1 MPTRIR
7 LTSRRKKLW
16 DAQDAAALRVKAR
29 ILPVMRSQY
38 KRLERF
44 LRRANLRKRL
54 TKIKYPDEPENIRD
68 VAFYKV
74 QELFK
79 APSPPKSGTG
89 EWDNFKK
96 ALLIALLLGLFGSV
110 DDLGAVENEIWQSR
124 GFDPLTFD
132 PEQIIQDYQLRT
144 GRNLAEMGDYT
155 LTQVQT
161 IISDWYMTD
170 ESFTDLL
177 DDLDRLFNESRA
189 ESIAVTEVGN
199 VTSQI
204 FLQEM
209 ISHGWTSWYWNAL
222 GENPCTH
229 PIIINGVSYEG
240 CLDLHGRKFKR
251 GDPMPPDAA
260 HPNCFCLPTPALD

>member
-1 MPTRIR
+1 
-7 LTSRRKKLW
+7 LTSRRKKLRE
-16 DAQDAAALRVKAR
+16 AQDAVALRVKAR

-54 TKIKYPDEPENIRD
+54 TRIKYPDEPENIRD

-79 APSPPKSGTG
+79 APSPPKSGTS

-155 LTQVQT
+155 LTQVQA

-170 ESFTDLL
+170 EPFTDLL

-222 GENPCTH
+222 GEDPCTK
-229 PIIINGVSYEG
+229 PLTVNGQTYDG

-251 GDPMPPDAA
+251 GDDMPPDAA
-260 HPNCFCLPTPALD
+260 HPACRCQPTPELE

>member
-1 MPTRIR
+1 M
-7 LTSRRKKLW
+7 
-16 DAQDAAALRVKAR
+16 
-29 ILPVMRSQY
+29 MRSQY

-54 TKIKYPDEPENIRD
+54 TRIKYPDEPENIRD

-79 APSPPKSGTG
+79 APSPPKSGTS

-155 LTQVQT
+155 LTQVQA

-170 ESFTDLL
+170 EPFTDLL

-222 GENPCTH
+222 GEDPCTK
-229 PIIINGVSYEG
+229 PLTVNGQTYDG

-251 GDPMPPDAA
+251 GDDMPPDAA
-260 HPNCFCLPTPALD
+260 HPACRCQPTPELE